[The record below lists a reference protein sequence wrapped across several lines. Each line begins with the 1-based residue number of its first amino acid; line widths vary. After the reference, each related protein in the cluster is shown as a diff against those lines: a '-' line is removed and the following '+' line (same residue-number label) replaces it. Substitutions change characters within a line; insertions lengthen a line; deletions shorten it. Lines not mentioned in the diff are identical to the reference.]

1 VQRAQDGIWQ
11 DGGVL
16 IERSSGEI
24 VALLTKFETQSLHT
38 NSLVLPI

>member
-16 IERSSGEI
+16 IEPPSGGM
-24 VALLTKFETQSLHT
+24 VAFLTVFK
-38 NSLVLPI
+38 